1 MRTRSLVLLL
11 AAAATLSACQDVV
24 GTRDDLSDLEIDELA
39 DVLITTSFD
48 VTGDVA
54 AADASVTSD
63 AGAGLALPAD
73 PITSHTEFTHT
84 RSCVLGGQ
92 RVLEGTRDREWDRA
106 TRTGFS
112 DLSLTKTHQA
122 CSRPTRSRDISIT
135 LDGAPNIAVE
145 AHHQWADGRRSGL
158 QTLSMEGAVDWATSD
173 DRSGTCTIDVDV
185 TFDPETST
193 RTAVGTVCSRSF
205 ERTTTWSHGGHGGTG
220 NS

>member
-1 MRTRSLVLLL
+1 MKTRSLVLLF

-24 GTRDDLSDLEIDELA
+24 GTRDDLSDLEIEELA
-39 DVLITTSFD
+39 DALITNSFD

-54 AADASVTSD
+54 SADASVTSD
-63 AGAGLALPAD
+63 DGTAIALYAD

-122 CSRPTRSRDISIT
+122 CSRPTRDSDISIT
-135 LDGAPNIAVE
+135 LDGAPDIAVE

-185 TFDPETST
+185 TFDPETGT
-193 RTAVGTVCSRSF
+193 RTAVGTVCNRTF
-205 ERTTTWSHGGHGGTG
+205 ERTTTWSHGGHGGMG
-220 NS
+220 GS